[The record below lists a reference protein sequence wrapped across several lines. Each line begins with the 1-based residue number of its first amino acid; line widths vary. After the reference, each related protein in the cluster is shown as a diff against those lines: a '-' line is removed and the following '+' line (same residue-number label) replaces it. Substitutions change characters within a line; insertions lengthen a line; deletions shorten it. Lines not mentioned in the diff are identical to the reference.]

1 MKLFTLLPRAAKK
14 IDVKLKK
21 LNGCM
26 KELDEY
32 EPRSIRIESLTGVF
46 AMYLI
51 IVRDIITKLIASVS
65 RSLKNVRKV
74 IWDGRGRRAWGYQLE
89 PDENSPIEDT
99 QCTAGKVFRR
109 SSIVQRERSCEGDFL
124 HGGKSSVVDNKRIR
138 RTGL

>member
-74 IWDGRGRRAWGYQLE
+74 IWDGRGRRA
-89 PDENSPIEDT
+89 
-99 QCTAGKVFRR
+99 
-109 SSIVQRERSCEGDFL
+109 
-124 HGGKSSVVDNKRIR
+124 
-138 RTGL
+138 